1 MDLPFLQ
8 KPKKDEGPKEFT
20 ALSPQEIYEQGVA
33 TLKDLIAP
41 AGLEVAQNHL
51 KLAGKLSRTIFIFSY
66 PNTISVGWFSPLIN
80 LDETFDTGIFF
91 HPVDTG
97 QTLHK
102 LRKRAAQLEA
112 QMADEQEKGLVR
124 NPLLEAALKN
134 IEDLRDSLQQG
145 SDRLF
150 QVSCAITF
158 FADDKEGLAK
168 IESKFMSLLG
178 NYQVSAK
185 QAIFQQ
191 FEGYETSMPLGRDI
205 LGIRTALNL
214 GPASTFFPFISVD
227 LTQDQG
233 ILYGINTHNNSLV
246 IFDRF
251 STENAN
257 MVVFAKSG
265 SGKSYFAKL
274 DAIRSL
280 MIGIDILI
288 IDPENEYEKLARSL
302 GGNFFRISVGSP
314 DRINPFDIPPVGE
327 NESPEE
333 VLRSHVLQLIG
344 LIKVMIGDIKPEEE
358 VILDQ
363 AIQQAY
369 ASRDILPEQPF
380 VGKEA
385 PLMSDLEAVLS
396 GMEGGKELAAKLY
409 KFTKGTFAEFI
420 NHPTSVS
427 TDNRLLVFSI
437 RDLEEE
443 LRPVAMYLVLHHIW
457 TSIRKKMKKRLVVI
471 DEAWWMMRHPDSAN
485 FLMQLAKR
493 ARKYFLGLTTITQD
507 IEDFLASP
515 QGKPMI
521 TNSSLQLL
529 LRQSPA
535 SIDKLAEVFK
545 LTDLEKETLRSAGVG
560 EGIFFAGL
568 KHAMIKVVP
577 SYTEDLIITSDP
589 SQLLSMKREQLKKDE
604 EV

>member
-1 MDLPFLQ
+1 MDLPFF
-8 KPKKDEGPKEFT
+8 KKAKKETSPQEFV
-20 ALSPQEIYEQGVA
+20 ALTPQEIYEKGVA

-41 AGLEVAQNHL
+41 AGLEITQNSL
-51 KLAGKLSRTIFIFSY
+51 KLAGKLSRTIFIFGY
-66 PNTISVGWFSPLIN
+66 PNVLPTGWFSPIIN
-80 LDETFDTGIFF
+80 LDETFDIGIFF
-91 HPVDTG
+91 HPLDTG
-97 QTLHK
+97 MMLHK

-112 QMADEQEKGLVR
+112 QLAEEEESGKVR
-124 NPLLEAALKN
+124 NPLLETALRN
-134 IEDLRDSLQQG
+134 IEELRDSLQQG

-150 QVSCAITF
+150 HTSCAITF
-158 FADDKEGLAK
+158 FADNEEALNKV
-168 IESKFMSLLG
+168 ESRFMTALS

-185 QAIFQQ
+185 PALFQQ
-191 FEGYETSMPLGRDI
+191 FEGYETSMPLGRDL
-205 LGIRTALNL
+205 LGIKTALNL

-227 LTQDQG
+227 LTQDKG
-233 ILYGINTHNNSLV
+233 ILYGVNTHNNSLV

-251 STENAN
+251 SMENAN
-257 MVVFAKSG
+257 MVIFAKSG
-265 SGKSYFAKL
+265 AGKSYFAKL
-274 DAIRSL
+274 DIIRSL
-280 MIGIDILI
+280 MMGIDVLV
-288 IDPENEYEKLARSL
+288 IDPENEYERLARAL
-302 GGNFFRISVGSP
+302 GGSFFRIAVGSP

-327 NESPEE
+327 NESPAE
-333 VLRSHVLQLIG
+333 VLRSHILQLIG
-344 LIKVMIGDIKPEEE
+344 LLKVMLGELTPEEE

-363 AIQQAY
+363 ALQQTY
-369 ASRDILPEQPF
+369 ASRDILPEKPF
-380 VGKEA
+380 VGKQP

-396 GMEGGKELAAKLY
+396 EMEGGKDLAAKLY

-427 TDNRLLVFSI
+427 MDNRFLVFSI

-443 LRPVAMYLVLHHIW
+443 LRPVAMYLILHHIW
-457 TSIRKKMKKRLVVI
+457 TTIRKELRKRLVVI
-471 DEAWWMMRHPDSAN
+471 DEAWWLMRHTDGAN

-493 ARKYFLGLTTITQD
+493 GRKYFLGLTTITQD

-515 QGKPMI
+515 QGKPLL

-535 SIDKLAEVFK
+535 AIDVLAEVFK
-545 LTDLEKETLRSAGVG
+545 LTETEKEILRTAGVG

-589 SQLLSMKREQLKKDE
+589 QQLLAMRKEELKQK
-604 EV
+604 

>member
-1 MDLPFLQ
+1 M
-8 KPKKDEGPKEFT
+8 
-20 ALSPQEIYEQGVA
+20 
-33 TLKDLIAP
+33 
-41 AGLEVAQNHL
+41 
-51 KLAGKLSRTIFIFSY
+51 
-66 PNTISVGWFSPLIN
+66 
-80 LDETFDTGIFF
+80 
-91 HPVDTG
+91 DTG

-102 LRKRAAQLEA
+102 LRKSAAQLEA
-112 QMADEQEKGLVR
+112 QMAEEQEKGLVR
-124 NPLLEAALKN
+124 NPLLETALKN
-134 IEDLRDSLQQG
+134 IEGLRDSLQQG

-150 QVSCAITF
+150 QVACAITF

-168 IESKFMSLLG
+168 IESRLMSLLG
-178 NYQVSAK
+178 NHQVNAK
-185 QAIFQQ
+185 PAIFQQ
-191 FEGYETSMPLGRDI
+191 FEGYETSMPLGRDV
-205 LGIRTALNL
+205 LGIRFPLNL

-227 LTQDQG
+227 LTQDKG
-233 ILYGINTHNNSLV
+233 ILYGVNSHNNSLV

-251 STENAN
+251 SMENAN
-257 MVVFAKSG
+257 MVIFAKSG

-280 MIGIDILI
+280 MLGIDVLI
-288 IDPENEYEKLARSL
+288 IDPENEYEKIARSL
-302 GGNFFRISVGSP
+302 GGSFFRIAVGSP

-333 VLRSHVLQLIG
+333 VLRSHILQLIG

-358 VILDQ
+358 VVLDQ

-369 ASRDILPEQPF
+369 AARDILPDKPF
-380 VGKEA
+380 IGKET
-385 PLMSDLEAVLS
+385 PLMSDLETVLAE
-396 GMEGGKELAAKLY
+396 MEGGKELALKLY

-420 NHPTSVS
+420 NHPTTVS
-427 TDNRLLVFSI
+427 MDNRLLVFSV

-457 TSIRKKMKKRLVVI
+457 TSIRKEMRKRQVII

-507 IEDFLASP
+507 VEDFLSSP

-521 TNSSLQLL
+521 SNSSLQLL

-545 LTDLEKETLRSAGVG
+545 LTEIEKETLRAAGVG

-589 SQLLSMKREQLKKDE
+589 HQLLSMKKEGLKPE
-604 EV
+604 